1 MKKHEFKILF
11 VHPNDYLSI
20 GIPSGIATL
29 SAILK
34 KGGYNVGLFDFT
46 FVKTQKTEQEPK
58 RANAGIYLKT
68 EYSIEDLVANDP
80 VQSLEKAFKKKLSEF
95 KPDLIAI
102 SVMTG
107 QFDKVI
113 DLLKKVKPN
122 CKIVVGG
129 VHATLCPEDV
139 LKFKEIDFACVG
151 EGEELILELCE
162 CLEKHKD
169 YSNLKNLGFRK
180 RGKIQINE
188 CRPFVDMDKLPIP
201 DWSLFDERHLFRPF
215 MGKIYSGSF
224 YTMSRG
230 CPQLCTYCVN
240 GSLRKTL
247 KDCGRYFRFQS
258 PKTTIKQLTYL
269 KEKFGATWF
278 KFADDSIM
286 LLSEEYLEELAG
298 GLAPLHI
305 KFGCSVRPETT
316 TVKKV
321 QLLKKMG
328 CVAASVGVESGNE
341 KLRRGILNR
350 TMTND
355 QIKNAIKLLN
365 TENIRVST
373 FNMIG
378 LPNESRKNVFETIR
392 LNKELDVEAAN
403 VYIIY
408 PYPKTVISEKHEIKL
423 RDGNS
428 RIIPVSKASSFNFSK
443 MPPLEVE
450 GLLKTFDLY
459 LKMPEKIWPQIKMAE
474 GRTKK
479 ANNLRSKL
487 YSQALTK

>member
-1 MKKHEFKILF
+1 MKKHKFKVLF
-11 VHPNDYLSI
+11 VHPNNYLSI
-20 GIPSGIATL
+20 SIPSGIATL

-34 KGGYNVGLFDFT
+34 ENGYDVDLFDFT
-46 FVKTQKTEQEPK
+46 FIKTKKTENNSGEK
-58 RANAGIYLKT
+58 NTGLYLKT

-80 VQSLEKAFKKKLSEF
+80 VQSLEKAFKEKIKTF
-95 KPDLIAI
+95 KPDLLAI
-102 SVMTG
+102 SVMTEH
-107 QFDKVI
+107 FDKI
-113 DLLKKVKPN
+113 TDLLKKVKPG
-122 CKIVVGG
+122 CKVVVGG

-139 LKFKEIDFACVG
+139 LKFKTIDFVCVG

-169 YSNLKNLGFRK
+169 YSNLKNLGFK
-180 RGKIQINE
+180 KHGKIQINE

-201 DWSLFDERHLFRPF
+201 DWSLFDDRHLFRPF
-215 MGKIYSGSF
+215 MGKIYRGSF

-240 GSLRKTL
+240 GSLRKIL
-247 KDCGRYFRFQS
+247 KNCGRYFRYQS
-258 PKTTIKQLTYL
+258 PKTTIKQLAYL

-286 LLSEEYLEELAG
+286 LLSEQYLEELAS

-316 TVKKV
+316 TANKV

-341 KLRRGILNR
+341 KLRKEILNR

-365 TENIRVST
+365 AENIRVST

-392 LNKELDVEAAN
+392 LNKELDVKAVN

-408 PYPKTVISEKHEIKL
+408 PYPGTDINKKFKIKL
-423 RDGNS
+423 RDRNGF
-428 RIIPVSKASSFNFSK
+428 IVPVSKASSFNFSK
-443 MPPLEVE
+443 MSPSEVE
-450 GLLKTFDLY
+450 GLLKTFPLY
-459 LKMPEKIWPQIKMAE
+459 LKMPEKMWPKIKTAE
-474 GRTKK
+474 GNTKK
-479 ANNLRSKL
+479 ANDLRSRL
-487 YSQALTK
+487 YDEALVK